1 MDLGAFR
8 LTCCETATTSGTST
22 AVTRLIAALTD
33 VLTLHKALYEKET
46 DSVTSQLLPSTL
58 TCLSN
63 ALRFQVDALCQSLL
77 QGAADLTSE
86 LACQTLTAVQL
97 ADWIESTV
105 SVLTKCLSNVYE
117 NICT

>member
-1 MDLGAFR
+1 MCVR
-8 LTCCETATTSGTST
+8 ESSCETATTSGSST

-33 VLTLHKALYEKET
+33 VLTLRKALCEKET
-46 DSVTSQLLPSTL
+46 DSVTSQLLLPSTL
-58 TCLSN
+58 TSVSN
-63 ALRFQVDALCQSLL
+63 ALRFQVGALCQSLL